1 MQQLASKIIKVMDDC
16 HYVEKDKANAF
27 HKYRYASAEAIL
39 SRVNAAL
46 VSHGI
51 ATFAKTEILSSETLT
66 TAKGSPEKFV
76 TARVVITLVD
86 AQTGEAQEISGMGS
100 GQDVGDKAIAKA
112 QTMATKY
119 AWITSLCIATGD
131 DPEEDEDLDRRLQES
146 APKKDVLP
154 QEVPSKKVEPAT
166 LLKRVE
172 KVRSQRELQML
183 VEEAR
188 AANLLPTIG
197 HALWI
202 KRAQLCKTAKDVEI
216 LRDQMER
223 ANLPE
228 EAQTQIMTHVPSQL
242 LSKPSAA
249 A

>member
-1 MQQLASKIIKVMDDC
+1 MQQLASKIIRVMDDC

-46 VSHGI
+46 VAHGI
-51 ATFAKTEILSSETLT
+51 ATFAKTEILSSETLV

-86 AQTGEAQEISGMGS
+86 AQTGESQEISGMGS

-119 AWITSLCIATGD
+119 AWITSLSIATGD
-131 DPEEDEDLDRRLQES
+131 DPEEDEDLDRRLGGPFNKKEI
-146 APKKDVLP
+146 PKENDPKNVDSTL
-154 QEVPSKKVEPAT
+154 
-166 LLKRVE
+166 LLKRIE
-172 KVRSQRELQML
+172 KARSQKELQSL

-188 AANLLPTIG
+188 SANLLSTVG
-197 HALWI
+197 HALWT
-202 KRAQLCKTAKDVEI
+202 KRAQLCKNQKDVEL
-216 LRDQMER
+216 LREQMQR
-223 ANLPE
+223 AQLSE
-228 EAQTQIMTHVPSQL
+228 GAQSQIMGHVS
-242 LSKPSAA
+242 SEIAGKTSAA